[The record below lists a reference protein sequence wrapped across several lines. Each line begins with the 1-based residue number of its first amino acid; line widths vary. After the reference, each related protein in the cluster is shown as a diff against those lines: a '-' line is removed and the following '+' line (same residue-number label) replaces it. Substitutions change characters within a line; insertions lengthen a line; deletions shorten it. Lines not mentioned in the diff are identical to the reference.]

1 MPRDDERSRRPARL
15 PMNIRALAYVTLEAS
30 NLEAWQ
36 VFADEFLGMPWSRA
50 SDTQLFLRM
59 DERAHRFDIRR
70 GDGDRLLALGWE
82 VASRRSLHDTAT
94 DLDNHGVEVA
104 RATDREA
111 RQLGVL
117 DFISFHDPAGIRH
130 EIVYGPVADFRPFM
144 LTRPMSGYLTGNLG
158 MGHAVIG
165 VEDFDGCLDF
175 YVNVLGLRISDTY
188 KSSIAFLH
196 CNPRHHSVA
205 LVGSDRA
212 GLRHI
217 MLETRLLDDVGSALD
232 IANRGGYLTR
242 TLGRHSNDQAVSFYV
257 ATPSGWEIEY
267 GWSGLQLNDE
277 QWVACQVGG
286 ATSLWGHELVDDR
299 RRISSVEAEG

>member
-1 MPRDDERSRRPARL
+1 MGVARA
-15 PMNIRALAYVTLEAS
+15 PMNIRALAYVSIEAR

-36 VFADEFLGMPWSRA
+36 VFADEFLGMPSSRA

-59 DERAHRFDIRR
+59 DERTHRFDIRR
-70 GDGDRLLALGWE
+70 GDRDQLLALGWE
-82 VASRRSLHDTAT
+82 VASQRSLHETAT
-94 DLDNHGVEVA
+94 NVNDHGVEVA
-104 RATDREA
+104 RATERQARE
-111 RQLGVL
+111 RGVL
-117 DFISFHDPAGIRH
+117 DFIAFNDPAGIRQ
-130 EIVYGPVADFRPFM
+130 EIVYGPAADFRPFM
-144 LTRPMSGYLTGNLG
+144 LTRPMSGYLTGELG
-158 MGHAVIG
+158 MGHVVIG
-165 VEDFDGCLDF
+165 VQNFDACLDF

-205 LVGSDRA
+205 LVGSDRP

-267 GWSGLQLNDE
+267 GWNGLQLNDE
-277 QWVACQVGG
+277 EWVARQVAG

-299 RRISSVEAEG
+299 RRASSVEAE